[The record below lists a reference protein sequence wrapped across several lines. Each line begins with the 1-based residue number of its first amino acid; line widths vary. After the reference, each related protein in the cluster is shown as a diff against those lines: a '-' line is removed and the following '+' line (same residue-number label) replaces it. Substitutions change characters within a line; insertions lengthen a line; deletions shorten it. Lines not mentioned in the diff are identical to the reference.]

1 MLTPALWLPDTFCV
15 SNRNYD
21 FFVIVFLHHEK
32 VGLITR
38 KISPVQSVDQAW
50 KRLGK
55 GRPAPL
61 FSHMSATSPR
71 HSYAKNSAYRS
82 LAAPKI
88 IDTAAALKGRISDRF
103 PNAGLNKIAR
113 ELEVVAMESAERAA
127 WCAQPQWQIRGPA
140 IALAIGGIIGVIA
153 FLSQVHLK
161 NASESLSQLLQ
172 DIYNVLNDTIL
183 FVIGLVFLWGWER
196 RIKRARALKAMHEL
210 RSLAHIIDM
219 HQVTKDHESLFTK
232 TPTEAS
238 AKGLMTNQDL
248 IRYLIFC
255 GDLLALLG
263 KIAALYAQEL
273 EDSTVLNAV
282 TEIETLTT
290 ALSQKIWQRITL
302 VEGELTGKK

>member
-1 MLTPALWLPDTFCV
+1 
-15 SNRNYD
+15 
-21 FFVIVFLHHEK
+21 
-32 VGLITR
+32 
-38 KISPVQSVDQAW
+38 
-50 KRLGK
+50 
-55 GRPAPL
+55 
-61 FSHMSATSPR
+61 MSATLSTG
-71 HSYAKNSAYRS
+71 SYEKNSAYRS
-82 LAAPKI
+82 LAAPRI
-88 IDTAAALKGRISDRF
+88 IDTATALKGRIYERF

-113 ELEVVAMESAERAA
+113 ELEVVALESAERAA
-127 WCAQPQWQIRGPA
+127 WCAEPQWQIRGPA
-140 IALAIGGIIGVIA
+140 IALTLAGIVGVLL

-219 HQVTKDHESLFTK
+219 HQLTKDHGSLFTHAA
-232 TPTEAS
+232 PEAA

-248 IRYLIFC
+248 VRYLIFC

-273 EDSTVLNAV
+273 EDGTVLGAV
-282 TEIETLTT
+282 TEIENLSTS
-290 ALSQKIWQRITL
+290 LSQKIWQRITL
-302 VEGELTGKK
+302 VEGELERSKPGRTG